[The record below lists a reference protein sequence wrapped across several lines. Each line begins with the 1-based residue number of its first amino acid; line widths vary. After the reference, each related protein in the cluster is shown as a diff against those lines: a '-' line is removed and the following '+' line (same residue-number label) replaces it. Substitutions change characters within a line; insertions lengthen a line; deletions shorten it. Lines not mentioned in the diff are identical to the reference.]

1 MVSNP
6 STQIREYRDDLSPYL
21 FHYTKG
27 ENAFKIL
34 SLIISDKKI
43 KSQKGYICLTEAP
56 ITTSLRM
63 FDYMGKFP
71 NPMYAPYGI
80 GFKRDFLFNS
90 GARPV
95 IYGTEEEIKKIP
107 EEFKWRCLTLQPAS
121 YDFSWLREWRI
132 EGNEFDFS
140 TCSENIIVIT
150 PTQKE
155 LKELITDYDF
165 DVEFNYEHEIR
176 SAIPSLVY
184 YPKREF
190 KGISLEEIQ
199 QTKYTSDRDISKEMD
214 KQIINEPLG

>member
-132 EGNEFDFS
+132 EGNEFAIFCTLLKIVLLDEISPFTKS
-140 TCSENIIVIT
+140 TPSGFTIGQIYIEVYEKIFLAGMPNIISSFV
-150 PTQKE
+150 
-155 LKELITDYDF
+155 
-165 DVEFNYEHEIR
+165 
-176 SAIPSLVY
+176 
-184 YPKREF
+184 
-190 KGISLEEIQ
+190 
-199 QTKYTSDRDISKEMD
+199 
-214 KQIINEPLG
+214 